1 MKFSSLAALKV
12 VKMTTSSAASD
23 ENFVKMTT
31 FPFQCCSGLVQVIV
45 RRLLTTRQLH
55 MSMLTHGQFETSKQI
70 SSKFKWNMDI
80 FFQEN
85 AFDTS
90 STKWWQYSSSFIVL
104 LYTESVETTDS
115 LPRRTEKENYL
126 NIFILSYVAITSDK
140 GHFVMIK

>member
-1 MKFSSLAALKV
+1 
-12 VKMTTSSAASD
+12 
-23 ENFVKMTT
+23 
-31 FPFQCCSGLVQVIV
+31 
-45 RRLLTTRQLH
+45 
-55 MSMLTHGQFETSKQI
+55 
-70 SSKFKWNMDI
+70 MDI

-90 STKWWQYSSSFIVL
+90 TTKWWQCSLGFIVL

-115 LPRRTEKENYL
+115 LPRRTEKENSL